1 MALVDSDNVRAGR
14 NLSIHLIHPSHFIVE
29 KTKAQ
34 LGKTPAQRHQLTESE
49 LDCGVSK
56 H

>member
-29 KTKAQ
+29 KNKGPAWEDTCP
-34 LGKTPAQRHQLTESE
+34 KTPTDRVRTRL
-49 LDCGVSK
+49 
-56 H
+56 